1 MTGCLIKLQFCSIQ
15 TPPLLQMYIGN
26 TSYLPKD
33 QFFRSFPMIVM
44 VQQFFPLVLFSLL
57 YYSSYFCERRL

>member
-44 VQQFFPLVLFSLL
+44 VQQFLDRHPHGDLMIPQ
-57 YYSSYFCERRL
+57 ETKGR